1 MEGLLPTQHK
11 IDQVADIKDRI
22 ERSTIVIG
30 TDYRGLTVQEMQVL
44 RRKLREGG
52 LELRVIKNSLLKL
65 AAEAAGAPE
74 VAELADGPTA
84 LAISYDDIVDAA
96 KAIMDY
102 AREAPAAFKVGGG
115 YLEGTLITAEA
126 LQGLTKIPPRPVL
139 IAQFMG
145 TIESPLVSFVALMGS
160 QIQEF
165 SQLLQA
171 LLQEL
176 PGLLEA
182 RARQLESEAA

>member
-1 MEGLLPTQHK
+1 MPTQHK

-65 AAEAAGAPE
+65 AAEAAGTPE
-74 VAELADGPTA
+74 VYELADGPTA

-102 AREAPAAFKVGGG
+102 AREAPVAFKVGGG
-115 YLEGTLITAEA
+115 YLEGTLLTADA
-126 LQGLTKIPPRPVL
+126 LKDLTKIPPRPVL

-145 TIESPLVSFVALMGS
+145 TIESPLVNFVALMGS
-160 QIQEF
+160 QAQEF
-165 SQLLQA
+165 SQLLHA

>member
-1 MEGLLPTQHK
+1 MPTQHK

-30 TDYRGLTVQEMQVL
+30 ARYRGLSVPEMQFL

-52 LELRVIKNSLLKL
+52 LEFRVIKNSLLKL

-74 VAELADGPTA
+74 VYELADGPTA
-84 LAISYDDIVDAA
+84 LAISYDDIVEAA
-96 KAIMDY
+96 KAIAEY
-102 AREAPAAFKVGGG
+102 AREAPAAFKIGGG
-115 YLEGTLITAEA
+115 FLDGTLLTADA
-126 LQGLTKIPPRPVL
+126 VKDLTKIPPRPVL

-145 TIESPLVSFVALMGS
+145 TIESPLVNFVAL
-160 QIQEF
+160 IDNPPREF

-171 LLQEL
+171 LLQQL

>member
-22 ERSTIVIG
+22 ERSTIVIA
-30 TDYRGLTVQEMQVL
+30 TDYRGLTVPEMQAL

-74 VAELADGPTA
+74 VYELADGPTA

-96 KAIMDY
+96 KAIVDY
-102 AREAPAAFKVGGG
+102 ARQV
-115 YLEGTLITAEA
+115 EGTLLTADA
-126 LQGLTKIPPRPVL
+126 LKDLTKIPPRPVL

-145 TIESPLVSFVALMGS
+145 TIESPLVNFVALTGS
-160 QIQEF
+160 QTQEF

-171 LLQEL
+171 LLQKL

>member
-11 IDQVADIKDRI
+11 IDQVADIRGRI
-22 ERSTIVIG
+22 ERSTIVIA
-30 TDYRGLTVQEMQVL
+30 TDYRGLTVPEMQAL

-74 VAELADGPTA
+74 VYELADGPTA

-96 KAIMDY
+96 KAIVDY
-102 AREAPAAFKVGGG
+102 ARQAPAAFKIGGG
-115 YLEGTLITAEA
+115 YLEGTLLTADA
-126 LQGLTKIPPRPVL
+126 LKDLTKIPPRPVL

-145 TIESPLVSFVALMGS
+145 TIESPLVNFVALTGS
-160 QIQEF
+160 QTQEF

-171 LLQEL
+171 LLQKL

>member
-1 MEGLLPTQHK
+1 MPTQHK

-30 TDYRGLTVQEMQVL
+30 TRYRGLTVQEMQVL
-44 RRKLREGG
+44 RRKLSEGG

-65 AAEAAGAPE
+65 AAEAAGASE
-74 VAELADGPTA
+74 LYELADGPTA

-96 KAIMDY
+96 KTLAAY
-102 AREAPAAFKVGGG
+102 AREAPAAFEVGGG
-115 YLEGTLITAEA
+115 YLDGALLTADDVKA
-126 LQGLTKIPPRPVL
+126 LTKIPPRPVL
-139 IAQFMG
+139 IAQFMA
-145 TIESPLVSFVALMGS
+145 TIESPLVSFVALIDS
-160 QIQEF
+160 QPREF

-171 LLQEL
+171 LLQKL

>member
-1 MEGLLPTQHK
+1 MPTQHK

-22 ERSTIVIG
+22 ERSTIVIA

-44 RRKLREGG
+44 RRRLREGG

-74 VAELADGPTA
+74 VYELADGPTA
-84 LAISYDDIVDAA
+84 LAISYDDIVEAA
-96 KAIMDY
+96 KALTAY
-102 AREAPAAFKVGGG
+102 AREAPAVFKIGLG
-115 YLEGTLITAEA
+115 YLDGTLLTADA
-126 LQGLTKIPPRPVL
+126 VKDLTRIPPRPVL

-145 TIESPLVSFVALMGS
+145 TIESPLVNFVALMDGPPR
-160 QIQEF
+160 EF

-182 RARQLESEAA
+182 RARQMESEAA

>member
-1 MEGLLPTQHK
+1 MPTQHK

-74 VAELADGPTA
+74 VYELAEGPTA
-84 LAISYDDIVDAA
+84 LAISYDDIVEAA
-96 KAIMDY
+96 KALAAY

-115 YLEGTLITAEA
+115 YLDGTLLTANDVKN
-126 LQGLTKIPPRPVL
+126 LTKIPPRPVL
-139 IAQFMG
+139 IAQFMA
-145 TIESPLVSFVALMGS
+145 TIESPLVTFVALMDS
-160 QIQEF
+160 PLQEF

>member
-1 MEGLLPTQHK
+1 MPTQHK

-30 TDYRGLTVQEMQVL
+30 TDYRGLTVPEMHVL

-74 VAELADGPTA
+74 LDKLADGPTA

-96 KAIMDY
+96 KAIVDY
-102 AREAPAAFKVGGG
+102 ARVAPAAFKVGGG
-115 YLEGTLITAEA
+115 YLEGTLLTADA

-145 TIESPLVSFVALMGS
+145 TIESPLVSFVSLTGS
-160 QIQEF
+160 QAQEF

-171 LLQEL
+171 LLQKL

>member
-1 MEGLLPTQHK
+1 MPTQHK

-30 TDYRGLTVQEMQVL
+30 TDYRGLTVQQMQDL

-65 AAEAAGAPE
+65 AAEAAGAPQ
-74 VAELADGPTA
+74 VFELADGPTA
-84 LAISYDDIVDAA
+84 IAISYDDIVQAA
-96 KAIMDY
+96 KAITEY
-102 AREAPAAFKVGGG
+102 ASQAPAAFKVGGG
-115 YLEGTLITAEA
+115 YLEGTLLSADA
-126 LQGLTKIPPRPVL
+126 LKDLTKIAPRPVL

-145 TIESPLVSFVALMGS
+145 LVESPLANFVALMDAPL
-160 QIQEF
+160 QEF

>member
-1 MEGLLPTQHK
+1 MPTQQK

-22 ERSTIVIG
+22 ERSTIVVG
-30 TDYRGLTVQEMQVL
+30 TSYRGLTVQEMQNL

-52 LELRVIKNSLLKL
+52 LELKVIKNSLLKL
-65 AAEAAGAPE
+65 AAEAAGTPE
-74 VAELADGPTA
+74 VFELADGPTA
-84 LAISYDDIVDAA
+84 LAIAYDDIVEAA
-96 KAIMDY
+96 KAIAEY
-102 AREAPAAFKVGGG
+102 ARQAPAAFKVGGG
-115 YLEGTLITAEA
+115 YLEGTLLSADAIKD
-126 LQGLTKIPPRPVL
+126 LTTIAPRPVL

-145 TIESPLVSFVALMGS
+145 ALESPLANFVALMERPL
-160 QIQEF
+160 QEF
-165 SQLLQA
+165 SRLLQA

>member
-1 MEGLLPTQHK
+1 MPTQHK

-30 TDYRGLTVQEMQVL
+30 ARYRGLTVPEMQFL

-52 LELRVIKNSLLKL
+52 LEFRVIKNSLLKL

-74 VAELADGPTA
+74 VYELADGPTA
-84 LAISYDDIVDAA
+84 LAISYDDIVEAA
-96 KAIMDY
+96 KAIADY

-115 YLEGTLITAEA
+115 FLDGTLLTADA
-126 LQGLTKIPPRPVL
+126 VKDLTKIPPRPVL

-145 TIESPLVSFVALMGS
+145 MIESPLVNFVALMDS
-160 QIQEF
+160 PPREF

-171 LLQEL
+171 LLQQL

>member
-1 MEGLLPTQHK
+1 MPTQHK

-22 ERSTIVIG
+22 ERSTIVVA

-52 LELRVIKNSLLKL
+52 VELRVIKNSLLKL
-65 AAEAAGAPE
+65 AAEAAGTPE
-74 VAELADGPTA
+74 LYELAEGPTA
-84 LAISYDDIVDAA
+84 LAISYDDIVEAA
-96 KAIMDY
+96 KAIAEY

-115 YLEGTLITAEA
+115 YLDGTLLTADA
-126 LQGLTKIPPRPVL
+126 VNDLTKIPPRPVL
-139 IAQFMG
+139 IAQFMA
-145 TIESPLVSFVALMGS
+145 TIESPLVNFVALMDS
-160 QIQEF
+160 PLQEF

>member
-1 MEGLLPTQHK
+1 MPTQHK

-30 TDYRGLTVQEMQVL
+30 ADYRGLTVQEMQTL

-52 LELRVIKNSLLKL
+52 LEFRVIKNSLLKL

-74 VAELADGPTA
+74 VSQLADGPTA
-84 LAISYDDIVDAA
+84 LAISYDDIVQAA
-96 KAIMDY
+96 KAITEY
-102 AREAPAAFKVGGG
+102 ARQAPAAFKVGGG
-115 YLEGTLITAEA
+115 YLEGTLLTADA
-126 LQGLTKIPPRPVL
+126 LRELTKIPPRPVL

-145 TIESPLVSFVALMGS
+145 TIESPLVNFVALMDAPLR
-160 QIQEF
+160 EF
-165 SQLLQA
+165 TQLLQA